1 MGWLPLGGIMDGASK
16 LVNNIVDGFFD
27 KWNEGLVPFFTSPY
41 GIAILFIVLFFF
53 LNSMRMKL

>member
-1 MGWLPLGGIMDGASK
+1 MIVRVGDGAMDLISSIINGG
-16 LVNNIVDGFFD
+16 VD

>member
-1 MGWLPLGGIMDGASK
+1 MIVRVDGGATSLISSIIQGGIE
-16 LVNNIVDGFFD
+16 

-41 GIAILFIVLFFF
+41 GIAVLFVVLFVF

>member
-1 MGWLPLGGIMDGASK
+1 MDLLESLLDGAIS
-16 LVNNIVDGFFD
+16 

-41 GIAILFIVLFFF
+41 GIFVLFVAMFLF

>member
-1 MGWLPLGGIMDGASK
+1 MRAMVLDGLMDGLGGLLAGAIS
-16 LVNNIVDGFFD
+16 

-41 GIAILFIVLFFF
+41 GIFVLFLGMFLF